1 MRHYFFI
8 FIFLIV
14 VRIDQN
20 LTNQFLQIIN
30 QIIKFYDGNSIF
42 YLFFFYFPSPP
53 PLLGGSY
60 ACINVKH

>member
-42 YLFFFYFPSPP
+42 YLFFFFFPSPP